1 MLFHQNL
8 LLPNFHVSLTSE
20 LLAPFPLPTFH
31 VQPVTTAPTTVA
43 LATVAPTI
51 AVPMTIDQDLDEH
64 TNSQT
69 QYLRSQ
75 SFLLAP
81 SSSCCCA
88 SAVVLLL
95 LSLLPSYLVH
105 VCVPLLVHVFFY
117 QFLNLLNLKLF
128 FLKVKNNLTN
138 DT

>member
-1 MLFHQNL
+1 MRMLFHRNL

-31 VQPVTTAPTTVA
+31 VQPVTAAPTTVA

-95 LSLLPSYLVH
+95 LSLLPSFLVH
-105 VCVPLLVHVFFY
+105 VCVPLLVHVFFLSIS
-117 QFLNLLNLKLF
+117 QSFKF
-128 FLKVKNNLTN
+128 KIIFLKS
-138 DT
+138 